1 MAQCLYMLRDFSGLT
16 SLNSRPF
23 GPPLTPIFNS
33 AAGGPQACHQR
44 LHNVTFHLFIL
55 PSGAL
60 QPNYAARK
68 GGGTQAQSG
77 SSREPVDRER

>member
-1 MAQCLYMLRDFSGLT
+1 MAQCLYMLRGFSGLI
-16 SLNSRPF
+16 SLNSKPF
-23 GPPLTPIFNS
+23 GPPQSPIFNS

-55 PSGAL
+55 PSSTL
-60 QPNYAARK
+60 QPNYAAGK

-77 SSREPVDRER
+77 GSPEPIDCER